1 MKSQKA
7 KESIERYRRTFSAP
21 YQANETAEYCRLF
34 KEIAEIAE
42 QEAEERM
49 RQKSIKAFEDV
60 LYMPAKQLAEECGVS
75 IDRVR
80 EDAGIDYCRQLFIQK
95 LSEK

>member
-1 MKSQKA
+1 MKSEKA

-21 YQANETAEYCRLF
+21 YEADETAEYCRLF

-49 RQKSIKAFEDV
+49 RQKAIKA
-60 LYMPAKQLAEECGVS
+60 YCQSCHGTAAGECLIGTKNCKALR
-75 IDRVR
+75 D
-80 EDAGIDYCRQLFIQK
+80 FIQK
-95 LSEK
+95 LNRE

>member
-7 KESIERYRRTFSAP
+7 KEAIERYRQAFSAP
-21 YQANETAEYCRLF
+21 YQADETAEYCRLF

-49 RQKSIKAFEDV
+49 REKAIEAFKSSCVYKDGCGGAGRACDLALCED
-60 LYMPAKQLAEECGVS
+60 L
-75 IDRVR
+75 R
-80 EDAGIDYCRQLFIQK
+80 LFIQK
-95 LSEK
+95 LNEE